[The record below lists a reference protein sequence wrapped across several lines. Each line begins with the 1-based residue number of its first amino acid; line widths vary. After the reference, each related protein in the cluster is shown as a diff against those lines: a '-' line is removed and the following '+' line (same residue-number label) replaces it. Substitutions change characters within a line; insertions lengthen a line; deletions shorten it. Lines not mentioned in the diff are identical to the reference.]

1 MRSTKVAIVEDQLD
15 ISQNIADILSD
26 VLEIFV
32 VAQYASAEDALKN
45 LHDDEADIYIV
56 DLGLP
61 GINGVEFIS
70 QASAILPDTDF
81 IVNTISENGRDLL
94 NALSVGAV
102 GYIIKDCSAKELIE
116 GINTVAA
123 GGGLIS
129 PRMAR
134 RLCHHF
140 KGIGTPKKTLTKTET
155 EVLNK
160 LRSGDSYEDIA
171 NQSNV
176 SLSTIQTHV
185 KSIYKKLNVSNRE
198 DAVSTG
204 MLFGMIEK

>member
-1 MRSTKVAIVEDQLD
+1 MRSVKVAIIEDQPD
-15 ISQNIADILSD
+15 ISQSMFDALSD
-26 VLEIFV
+26 VVDIRV
-32 VAQYASAEDALKN
+32 VAQHTSAEDALKSI
-45 LHDDEADIYIV
+45 HEDKADIYIV

-70 QASAILPDTDF
+70 QASAMLPETDF

-102 GYIIKDCSAKELIE
+102 GYIIKGCLDKELIE
-116 GINTVAA
+116 GIEIVAS

-134 RLCHHF
+134 RLCYHF
-140 KGIGTPKKTLTKTET
+140 KGIGAPKKTLTKAET

-160 LRSGDSYEDIA
+160 LKSGYSYEEIA
-171 NQSNV
+171 EKSNV
-176 SLSTIQTHV
+176 SLSTIQTHI
-185 KSIYKKLNVSNRE
+185 KNIYKKLNVNNRD

-204 MLFGMIEK
+204 MLFGMIDK